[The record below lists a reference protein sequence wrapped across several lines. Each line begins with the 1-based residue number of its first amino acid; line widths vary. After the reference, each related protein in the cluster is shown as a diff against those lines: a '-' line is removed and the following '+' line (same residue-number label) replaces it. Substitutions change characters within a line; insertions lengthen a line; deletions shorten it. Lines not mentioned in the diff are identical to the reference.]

1 MTLYPKEPIMG
12 PDPADQPALAPGRS
26 VTVEVPATSANL
38 GPGFDCFGLAL
49 DWRERVNMAV
59 IDHGYR
65 IEVSGEAAAELPRDE
80 SHLIIRAALVGLA
93 DLGVSAPGLWLGC
106 RNTIPHGRGLG
117 SSSAAIVAGLVAAA
131 GLAKEPVKPEWLLG
145 HANAIEGHPDNV
157 AAAIYGGFVMA
168 YQGRNGVSVAKGNVH
183 PAIRAALF
191 IPQTSVATQAAR
203 GLLPE
208 AVPHVDAA
216 ANSGRAALLVHA
228 MASEPDLLY
237 DATCDWLHQGYRE
250 AAMPR
255 SYELMKSLRGQGFAA
270 MISGAGPSV
279 LVLGLGADLAAL
291 GDQQATGFS
300 LRVSDIGSAASLMG
314 AKIAGHGRDHTVME
328 TPAAGASLRVP
339 TRSGQLR

>member
-1 MTLYPKEPIMG
+1 MLT
-12 PDPADQPALAPGRS
+12 AGRS
-26 VTVEVPATSANL
+26 VTVEVPATAANL

-49 DWRERVNMAV
+49 DWRERVNLAV
-59 IDHGYR
+59 IEQGYQ
-65 IEVSGEAAAELPRDE
+65 IEVSGEGAAELPRDE
-80 SHLIIRAALVGLA
+80 SHLIIRSALVGLA
-93 DLGVSAPGLWLGC
+93 DLGRRAPGLWLGC

-131 GLAKEPVKPEWLLG
+131 GLAQVEVRPDWLLG

-157 AAAIYGGFVMA
+157 AAAIYGGFVLA
-168 YQGRNGVSVAKGNVH
+168 YEGRSGVRVAEGRVD
-183 PAIRAALF
+183 PSIGAALF
-191 IPQTSVATQAAR
+191 IPRTSVATEAAR

-228 MASEPDLLY
+228 MASEPELLY
-237 DATCDWLHQGYRE
+237 DATHDWLHQGYRE

-255 SYELMKSLRGQGFAA
+255 SYELMTSLRGQGFAA

-279 LVLGLGADLAAL
+279 LVLGSKTDLAAL
-291 GDQQATGFS
+291 EDQQAAGFS
-300 LRVSDIGSAASLMG
+300 LRLSGIGSAASILDADVG
-314 AKIAGHGRDHTVME
+314 QAPDQTVME
-328 TPAAGASLRVP
+328 TPDAGASLREP